1 MSDADFSC
9 DMFQDFLSPF
19 FSPALKLSSQGRNS
33 GGVVVLVKTFLK
45 DYVTELKFDMPN
57 CITLKLCNL
66 FYKDIICIFPYV
78 PCSSSPF
85 YKNFEEK
92 NGITIL
98 ERHIS
103 DLTTIHNDCCL
114 LLMGDLN
121 ARMSNIQ
128 PLDDCSLA
136 SKYTDDINSLSFF
149 NDFDKSFTR
158 QSKDAAFNAFGKPL
172 IDLCASF
179 NLIVLNGFGNGDQN
193 GEFTF
198 ISPNGNSVIDYCIV
212 SEDLLSC
219 DMLFKVEN
227 RVESWHMPLTF
238 EIEFLSNAFT
248 QEIVLKNN
256 YKKPKWIEENVC
268 LFNQEWTNSDCTFNV
283 SNLCNIVKNNPLYA
297 TDCISAFSDL
307 LNNCAHM
314 MSRLIY
320 VNKSPKLK
328 NTWFDDDCLKIK
340 RLTRR
345 HLRKYQSTGLLS
357 DKIDYISS
365 RNRYKTL
372 LKNKKRNFSI
382 QKTNSLLSNMKN
394 SRLFW
399 KEIKNICPKNHA
411 KINIKL
417 TEWFDHFESIFCKN
431 NVTPPICFE
440 PDNRP
445 LTVSADSVASL
456 NTQFLLSELV
466 FAIRNCSV
474 NKAPGPDCLL
484 NELFKHTQNDCSDF
498 ILTAFNVIFD
508 NHEFPNAWSHS
519 NIVPI
524 FKKGDINSCDNYR
537 PIWLTSLFSKLYTY
551 ILNKRLK
558 QFTLDNNIIPEEQ
571 AGFREGYS
579 TTDHIFTLYSMIMLQ
594 FSKNKKLYV
603 CFVDYKKAFDSIN
616 RQALFKILEA
626 NGINGKFLDAIKSIY
641 QTVSASVSVDGLHS
655 NTFYSSTGLKQG
667 CLLSP
672 NLFSLFMTEVSKA
685 LNADGVNGI
694 SFQENLNV
702 IFHLLFADDILLVSD
717 SIRGLQNQL
726 DILYFQ
732 SQRLGLEINNE
743 KTQIVIFRK
752 GGFVSKYEKWSYGN
766 TNLKIVN
773 SYRYLGFEFTSK
785 LSFNNAVRPFIA
797 KAKKACFDISK
808 SLSSIECYSLDV
820 FSKLFDSKVAPIL
833 TYACELWGMHDINEV
848 ERVHTNS
855 FKRFLNVS
863 IHCSNMTLYADTGRL
878 PLCITLKLRCVKYWL
893 RLINMNDK
901 RLSKQAYNRLYTL
914 SEQGLNNWVTNVKHV
929 LESNGF
935 GIVWLFKGV
944 GNESLFLNDFKIR
957 LIDCY
962 KQSWHAKISTSENF
976 STFYSFK
983 SVILKESFL

>member
-1 MSDADFSC
+1 M
-9 DMFQDFLSPF
+9 
-19 FSPALKLSSQGRNS
+19 
-33 GGVVVLVKTFLK
+33 
-45 DYVTELKFDMPN
+45 
-57 CITLKLCNL
+57 
-66 FYKDIICIFPYV
+66 
-78 PCSSSPF
+78 
-85 YKNFEEK
+85 
-92 NGITIL
+92 
-98 ERHIS
+98 
-103 DLTTIHNDCCL
+103 
-114 LLMGDLN
+114 
-121 ARMSNIQ
+121 
-128 PLDDCSLA
+128 
-136 SKYTDDINSLSFF
+136 
-149 NDFDKSFTR
+149 
-158 QSKDAAFNAFGKPL
+158 
-172 IDLCASF
+172 
-179 NLIVLNGFGNGDQN
+179 
-193 GEFTF
+193 
-198 ISPNGNSVIDYCIV
+198 
-212 SEDLLSC
+212 
-219 DMLFKVEN
+219 
-227 RVESWHMPLTF
+227 
-238 EIEFLSNAFT
+238 
-248 QEIVLKNN
+248 
-256 YKKPKWIEENVC
+256 
-268 LFNQEWTNSDCTFNV
+268 FNQEWNSSDCSTNI
-283 SNLCNIVKNNPLYA
+283 SNLCNIVKNNPIYA

-328 NTWFDDDCLKIK
+328 NTWFDSDCLKSK
-340 RLTRR
+340 RNARR
-345 HLRKYQSTGLLS
+345 QLRKYHSTGLLS

-365 RNRYKTL
+365 RNSYKSL
-372 LKNKKRNFSI
+372 LKNKKRTFSI
-382 QKTNSLLSNMKN
+382 QKTNLLLNSLKS

-399 KEIKNICPKNHA
+399 NEIKNISPKQHA
-411 KINIKL
+411 KINIKM
-417 TEWFDHFESIFCKN
+417 TDWFAHFESIFCKK
-431 NVTPPICFE
+431 NVTPSVCFE

-445 LTVSADSVASL
+445 LTVSADSVVSL
-456 NTQFLLSELV
+456 NAQFLVSELV
-466 FAIRNCSV
+466 FAIRNCSA

-484 NELFKHTQNDCSDF
+484 NELFKHIQNDCSDF
-498 ILTAFNVIFD
+498 MLHAFNAIFD
-508 NHEFPNAWSHS
+508 NHEFPITWSHS

-524 FKKGDINSCDNYR
+524 YKKGDINSCDNYR
-537 PIWLTSLFSKLYTY
+537 PIWLTSLFSKLYTN

-558 QFTLDNNIIPEEQ
+558 EFTFLNNIIPEEQ

-603 CFVDYKKAFDSIN
+603 CFVDYKKAFDSVN
-616 RQALFKILEA
+616 RHALFKILEA

-641 QTVSASVSVDGLHS
+641 QTVSASVTVDGKHS

-672 NLFSLFMTEVSKA
+672 NLFSLFMTEISKA
-685 LNADGVNGI
+685 LNADGVKGI

-702 IFHLLFADDILLVSD
+702 IFHLLFADDILLVSE
-717 SIRGLQNQL
+717 SISGLQNQL

-752 GGFVSKYEKWSYGN
+752 GGFVSKHEKWFYGN
-766 TNLKIVN
+766 INLKIVN
-773 SYRYLGFEFTSK
+773 SYRYLGFEFTTK
-785 LSFNNAVRPFIA
+785 LSFNNAVRPFIS
-797 KAKKACFDISK
+797 KAKKSCFDISK
-808 SLSSIECYSLDV
+808 SLASIECYSLDV

-833 TYACELWGMHDINEV
+833 TYACELWGMHDIIEV

-878 PLCITLKLRCVKYWL
+878 PLCISLKLRCVKYWL
-893 RLINMNDK
+893 RLLNMNDK
-901 RLSKQAYNRLYTL
+901 RLCKQAYNRLYTL
-914 SEQGLNNWVTNVKHV
+914 SEQGLENWVTNIKHV

-983 SVILKESFL
+983 SLILKETFLCDDSLNKALRNVLIRFRLGVSQINSHRYKFYQNKNLLSCPVCKATTENEFHVIFECHAYNDLRKKLPMSIISNKSVQSMIYLFKSNEHRICLARYLLDMFSRRLDYVNG